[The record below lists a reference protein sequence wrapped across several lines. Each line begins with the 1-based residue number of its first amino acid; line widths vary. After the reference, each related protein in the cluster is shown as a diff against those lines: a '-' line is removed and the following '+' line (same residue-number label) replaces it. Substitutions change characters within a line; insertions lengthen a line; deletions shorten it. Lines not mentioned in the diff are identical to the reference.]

1 MSPDRQAFDLV
12 LASLDADREK
22 AGEFYERIRQK
33 LLRFFEWR
41 GAHCPEELA
50 DRTFDRVG
58 RKLEEGETIRE
69 KDPAG
74 YFYGVARNILR
85 EHWTE
90 RRRQSVSLDRLA
102 AEPRR
107 AEDPEAET
115 RFRCL
120 ESCLESLPPK
130 DRELLLG
137 YYVGRGIEKIEN
149 RRKISTGLGLA
160 PNALRIRMFRLRARL
175 EECVERCLAAT
186 TGRNGPASVHTSER
200 KDGDE

>member
-1 MSPDRQAFDLV
+1 MSREPQAFDLV
-12 LASLDADREK
+12 LASLDSDREK
-22 AGEFYERIRQK
+22 AGESYERIRQK

-41 GAHCPEELA
+41 GADCPEELA

-69 KDPAG
+69 RDPAG

-85 EHWTE
+85 EHWNE
-90 RRRQSVSLDRLA
+90 RRRQSEALGRLA

-107 AEDPEAET
+107 VDDPEGAV

-120 ESCLESLPPK
+120 ESCLASLPEK
-130 DRELLLG
+130 EREFLLG
-137 YYVGRGIEKIEN
+137 YYVGRGTVKIEN
-149 RRKISTGLGLA
+149 RRRISAGLGLA

-175 EECVERCLAAT
+175 EECVERCLAAA
-186 TGRNGPASVHTSER
+186 TGRNGPASVHTLGR
-200 KDGDE
+200 KDGDA